1 MDPREVLELVARTS
15 ASGAVVG
22 RAAERERSEDG
33 DDTAEADGLIH
44 LTRLPAR
51 RARAAP
57 IPDDLPPLLVDR
69 LRLAGIEQLY
79 AHQAATLAAARKDRH
94 VVVATGTASGKSL
107 AYQLPVLEAL
117 LTDEHATTLYLSPTK
132 ALGRDQLRAIRDLRL
147 PQVRAAVVDGDT
159 PFAERDAIRKTANW
173 VLTNPDLVH
182 HSLLGDH
189 RYWRDFL
196 HRLRY
201 VVVDESHT
209 ARGVFGSHVA
219 LVLRRLRR
227 LAERY
232 GADPRF
238 LLASATIGNPAEHAG
253 WLVGDEVTAV
263 VEDGSPHGA
272 LDLGLWQPPLLDV
285 DEGVRRSVLREA
297 GDLLAS
303 FVGAQVQTLVF
314 AKSRKAAELIALFA
328 RERLGDSALADAV
341 ASYRAGYLPE
351 ERRALETA
359 LREGR
364 LVGMAATEA
373 LELGIDVAGLDTV
386 ILAGYPGTAAS
397 FWQRLGRAGRTG
409 EASAGVLVA
418 GDDPLD
424 QYLVHHPEQL
434 LERPPE
440 DAIIDPANP
449 YLLGPHLRCA
459 CQEAPMDADEATRW
473 FGPGAPALL
482 DEEVAAGRLRERGGR
497 YHFFGRRRASAE
509 VDIRSIGGATIR
521 IVDADT
527 GALIGDVEE
536 ARAYKQ
542 THTGAVYLH
551 QGRQYEIRALDLDR
565 GLAVAR
571 EAPEISYA
579 TRARSD
585 TDVRILGELE
595 HAAWG
600 EVDVRLGSVEVTVQ
614 VTGYE
619 VFRPGSNEV
628 LDRVDLELPATTLQT
643 VAVWYTIPDHLLED
657 EAGLT
662 FARVP
667 GSLHAAEHAAIGLL
681 PLIALCD
688 RWDIGG
694 LSTAVHADTG
704 MPTVFVYDG
713 YPGGAGLAERSF
725 RRLGEHL
732 AATRAAVAECGCA
745 HGCPSCVQSP
755 KCGNGNEPLD
765 KDGAVAVLDLLLV
778 RAPQTPP

>member
-1 MDPREVLELVARTS
+1 MDPREVLELVARTTTE
-15 ASGAVVG
+15 GAG
-22 RAAERERSEDG
+22 GED
-33 DDTAEADGLIH
+33 EHLVH

-51 RARAAP
+51 AARTVP
-57 IPDDLPPLLVDR
+57 VGDDLPGLLVDR
-69 LRLAGIEQLY
+69 LALAGIEELY
-79 AHQAATLAAARKDRH
+79 AHQAAALHAARAGQH

-107 AYQLPVLEAL
+107 AYQLPVLETL
-117 LTDEHATTLYLSPTK
+117 LNDPQATALYLAPTK
-132 ALGRDQLRAIRDLRL
+132 ALGRDQLRAMRALKL
-147 PQVRAAVVDGDT
+147 PQLRAAVVDGDT
-159 PFAERDAIRKTANW
+159 PFAERDAIRRTANW

-182 HSLLGDH
+182 HAMLGDH

-232 GADPRF
+232 GADPQF
-238 LLASATIGNPAEHAG
+238 LLASATIGNPAEHAA

-263 VEDGSPHGA
+263 EQDGSPHGA
-272 LDLGLWQPPLLDV
+272 LSLGLWQPPLVDA
-285 DEGVRRSVLREA
+285 DEGVRRSVLRES

-314 AKSRKAAELIALFA
+314 TKSRKAAELVALFA

-351 ERRALETA
+351 ERRALEEA

-459 CQEAPMDADEATRW
+459 CQEFPMAAEEATRW
-473 FGPGAPALL
+473 FGASAVDLL
-482 DEEVAAGRLRERGGR
+482 DADVAAGRLRERGGR
-497 YHFFGRRRASAE
+497 YHHIGRKRASAE
-509 VDIRSIGGATIR
+509 VDIRSVGGATIQ

-527 GALIGDVEE
+527 GALIGNVDE

-542 THTGAVYLH
+542 THTGAIYLH
-551 QGRQYEIRALDLDR
+551 QGRQYEIQQLDLER
-565 GLAVAR
+565 QLAVAR
-571 EAPEISYA
+571 EAPTISHA

-595 HAAWG
+595 RSSRG
-600 EVDVRLGSVEVTVQ
+600 GIDVVLGRVEVTVQ
-614 VTGYE
+614 VTGYD
-619 VFRPGSNEV
+619 VIRPGTNEV
-628 LDRVDLELPATTLQT
+628 LDRIDLDLPATTLQT
-643 VAVWYTIPDHLLED
+643 VAVWYTIPDDLLED

-662 FARVP
+662 FSRVP

-694 LSTAVHADTG
+694 LSTAAHADTG

-713 YPGGAGLAERSF
+713 YPGGAGLAERSY
-725 RRLGEHL
+725 RRLDEHL
-732 AATRAAVAECGCA
+732 SATRTAVAECGCSQ
-745 HGCPSCVQSP
+745 GCPSCIQSP
-755 KCGNGNEPLD
+755 KCGNGNDPLD
-765 KDGAVAVLDLLLV
+765 KAGAVAVLDLVLA
-778 RAPQTPP
+778 RAGS